1 MTLYA
6 DILFL
11 VNFIMNG
18 FVLWVVSKIL
28 RTQKKLF
35 RIWAGA
41 GLMAFLYTLI
51 IVIPPLRFLNVI
63 LASLVI
69 LSAGVALAFNPKS
82 IKEFGKLMAAGYIV
96 SFTVGGIGMALFF
109 LTDLP
114 NAVYFIVSDLDAF
127 TRTISW
133 QIALVGMVASY
144 FIIKIAMKMFER
156 YTLKRQMLCHVCIAL
171 GSTDCTFDALV
182 DTGHSL
188 KEPLSQ
194 CPVIIAEF
202 GEIKPLLPNCLQV
215 LFEENLENDLTVL
228 LSIREEAFYNR
239 IRMIPFT
246 SLGRKSG
253 MLIGFRP
260 DKVTLE
266 GVEKNA
272 DIVIGI
278 YNDKLCQ
285 SGRYRGLLSPELV
298 S

>member
-1 MTLYA
+1 MVLYA

-11 VNFIMNG
+11 VNFVMNG

-28 RTQKKLF
+28 RTKKSR

-41 GLMAFLYTLI
+41 ALMAFLYTLI
-51 IVIPPLRFLNVI
+51 ITIEPLRFMNVMF
-63 LASLVI
+63 ASVVI
-69 LSAGVALAFNPKS
+69 LSAGVALAFFPKNFR
-82 IKEFGKLMAAGYIV
+82 EFLKLMAAGYIV

-114 NAVYFIVSDLDAF
+114 NAVYFIVADIDAF
-127 TRTISW
+127 SRTISW
-133 QIALVGMVASY
+133 QIALAGMVLSY
-144 FIIKIAMKMFER
+144 FMIKIAMKMFER
-156 YTLKRQMLCHVCIAL
+156 YTLRRQMFCHVCVAL
-171 GSTDCTFDALV
+171 GDEDCAFDALV

-194 CPVIIAEF
+194 SPVIIAEF
-202 GEIKPLLPNCLQV
+202 DEVKSLLPDCLKI
-215 LFEENLENDLTVL
+215 LFDERLESDLTVL

-260 DKVTLE
+260 DKVTVE
-266 GVEKNA
+266 GSEKNA
-272 DIVIGI
+272 DVVVGI
-278 YNDKLCQ
+278 YNDKLCR
-285 SGRYRGLLSPELV
+285 SGRYHGLLSPELV
-298 S
+298 